1 MAEVVGRARSVQAV
15 LDLIAERTDGTGRLV
30 VLIDGGSGAGKSVLA
45 DDLVTSWRERRT
57 DVPQLV
63 RLDDVYPG
71 WYGLRAGSAAVTDTI
86 LRALRPGYR
95 RWDWTADRPA
105 AWVDLDPAAPIV
117 IEGCGSL
124 TREAAPLATVR
135 VWVDLA
141 ETVRKERALRRDG
154 EGYAPWWDVWA
165 AQERAHMA
173 RNCPPDLADIIVSHD
188 SWPIEPAS

>member
-105 AWVDLDPAAPIV
+105 AWVDL
-117 IEGCGSL
+117 
-124 TREAAPLATVR
+124 
-135 VWVDLA
+135 A